1 VSSLERLL
9 TEIAAGFKVYPLGR
23 PMFNGMPQSPNHPPF
38 RMALQRRHGD
48 HVRADGG
55 SAASEMI
62 VTGGH
67 VGTHIDAFAHVS
79 QDGHLHDGVDA
90 AEAQLG
96 GKFSKFGIDT
106 VLPFF
111 CRGVLLDVPSA
122 LGLESCEPGYEVSA
136 ENLIKA
142 AGDTSISEG
151 DVVLV
156 RTGWGLR
163 WEDRDAYF
171 GFDSGVPGPGEEAAK
186 WLASFGIRAAGSDT
200 VAFERAAPGA
210 GHALL
215 PVHRLFLVER
225 GIHIIETLD
234 LEELSG
240 SGAKQFLFVM
250 SPLKLVGAT
259 GSPVTPLAIVPQAQH

>member
-1 VSSLERLL
+1 VSSLNTLL
-9 TEIAAGFKVYPLGR
+9 TQLASGFEIYSLGR

-67 VGTHIDAFAHVS
+67 VGTHVDAFAHVS
-79 QDGHLHDGVDA
+79 QDGHLHNGVDA
-90 AEAQLG
+90 SQAQLG
-96 GKFSKFGIDT
+96 GKFAQFGIDT

-111 CRGVLLDVPSA
+111 CRGLLLDVPSA
-122 LGLESCEPGYEVSA
+122 LEIQSCEPGYEVTA
-136 ENLIKA
+136 DDLIKA
-142 AGDTSISEG
+142 AGDISISKG

-156 RTGWGLR
+156 RTGWGQK
-163 WEDRDAYF
+163 WEDRDVFF
-171 GFDSGVPGPGEEAAK
+171 GFDSGVPGPGEDAAK
-186 WLASFGIRAAGSDT
+186 WLASHEIRAAGSDT
-200 VAFERAAPGA
+200 IAFERAPPGA

-215 PVHRLFLVER
+215 PVHRIFLVDQ

-234 LEELSG
+234 LEELAKA
-240 SGAKQFLFVM
+240 GAREFLFIM
-250 SPLKLVGAT
+250 APLKLVGAT
-259 GSPVTPLAIVPQAQH
+259 GSPVTPLAVVPRG